1 MSDYNNRSPWG
12 VAVPSPADMAV
23 DQGLRRFMLGV
34 YAKMGLGLLVS
45 GALAYV
51 TSSVPSVRDSLFR
64 IDGEGVLRGYTG
76 VGALVAFAPL
86 IIILAS
92 NFLMRSVSARSAGLL
107 YWAIVALVGASLGS
121 VGLLYTGQSIV
132 SIFLVTAAAFGGLS
146 IVGYTT
152 KRNLSGFASFL
163 IMGAW
168 GLVVALLLNA
178 FLLHSGMALL
188 LMSVVGV
195 FIFAGLIAAQTQQV
209 KLIYYRVAGDA
220 EGMGAATN
228 MGALSLYLDFINLFR
243 FLLILFGGGR
253 R

>member
-1 MSDYNNRSPWG
+1 MSDFNRGISPTAPAVADTG
-12 VAVPSPADMAV
+12 VDA
-23 DQGLRRFMLGV
+23 GLRSFMLGV
-34 YAKMGLGLLVS
+34 YNKMGLGLLVS

-51 TSSVPSVRDSLFR
+51 TSSVPPVRDALFQ

-86 IIILAS
+86 VIILAS
-92 NFLMRSVSARSAGLL
+92 NFLMRSASARTSGIL
-107 YWAIVALVGASLGS
+107 YWVIVALVGASLGS

-132 SIFLVTAAAFGGLS
+132 SIFMVTAIAFGGLS
-146 IVGYTT
+146 LVGYTT

-168 GLVVALLLNA
+168 GLAAALMLNA
-178 FLLHSGMALL
+178 FVLHSGPMLL
-188 LMSVVGV
+188 IMSVIGV

-209 KLIYYRVAGDA
+209 KLVYYRVAGNA

-243 FLLILFGGGR
+243 FLLIIFGGGR